1 MSWEGIQAISP
12 SIASELAPATT
23 RGFEVASID
32 GPKGTGGEFGG
43 LVTRGLGELNQ
54 QLLVSQ
60 ADLQQLATGNA
71 QNLHQIM
78 MRLEETRLSFQLM
91 MQVRNRVLE
100 AYQDLMKM
108 QM

>member
-12 SIASELAPATT
+12 SIARELAPAVN

-32 GPKGTGGEFGG
+32 GPKGPGGEFGQ